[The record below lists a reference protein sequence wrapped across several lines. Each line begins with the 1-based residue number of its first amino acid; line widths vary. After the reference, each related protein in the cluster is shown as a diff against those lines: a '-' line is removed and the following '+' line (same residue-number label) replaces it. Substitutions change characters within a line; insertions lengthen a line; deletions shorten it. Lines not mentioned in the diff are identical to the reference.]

1 MNYFWIYDI
10 PTWQLAVGSLSG
22 FSLLSI
28 AIVYF
33 IRNRSLRTFNSSSV
47 DNEMVSSIFS
57 GVGLLF
63 GLVMGLVAITAWENF
78 DRSGDIVSSEAA
90 TAGAL
95 YREISALRSPEK
107 QRMLAELEEY
117 LKEVI
122 QVAWSLHHKGR
133 PDSEDG
139 HILSRLHAE
148 LTAYGPRQGADKDLY
163 REALRTFSK
172 LTGARDLRLE
182 EVSTGIPVLFWT
194 LIMIGALLTLS
205 LIGFFHVRSLKL
217 HLLVSGVY
225 GFFMG
230 GMVFLLAAMDSPLS
244 GEVSISPE
252 PYQAVLSDLRELD
265 PDSGGRCRKIIEGR
279 PH

>member
-1 MNYFWIYDI
+1 MNFLWIYDI
-10 PTWQLAVGSLSG
+10 PTWQLAVGILSG

-28 AIVYF
+28 TIVYF
-33 IRNRSLRTFNSSSV
+33 IRNRSLLTFDSSSA
-47 DNEMVSSIFS
+47 DNEMVSRIFS

-63 GLVMGLVAITAWENF
+63 GLTMGLVAITTWENF
-78 DRSGDIVSSEAA
+78 DSSGDIVSSEAA

-107 QRMLAELEEY
+107 QRMQAELEAY

-122 QVAWSLHHKGR
+122 QVAWPLHHKGR
-133 PDSEDG
+133 RDSEDG

-148 LTAYGPRQGADKDLY
+148 LTAYESGQGADKDLY

-172 LTGARDLRLE
+172 LTEARDLRLE
-182 EVSTGIPVLFWT
+182 KVSTGISVLFWA

-205 LIGFFHVRSLKL
+205 LVGFFHVRSLKL
-217 HLLVSGVY
+217 HLLISGVY

-230 GMVFLLAAMDSPLS
+230 GMVFLLAAMDSPLR
-244 GEVSISPE
+244 GGVSISPE

-265 PDSGGRCRKIIEGR
+265 PESSGRSRKIIEGR
-279 PH
+279 PQ